1 MGTLEDA
8 KIVELFF
15 GRDEEALTQTEKKYG
30 AYCFTIAKNI
40 LDSASDAEECVNDT
54 WLRAWNAIP
63 PARPAYLS
71 AFLGKITRN
80 LAIDL
85 ARKKQAEKRMAGEY
99 ALSLEELNECTGGIG
114 METEEAERMELGARI
129 SDFLRGESA
138 EARKIFVCRYFY
150 CDSVK
155 EIAKR
160 FAISE
165 AKVKSALFRTR
176 DRLKKYLEKEGIYV

>member
-1 MGTLEDA
+1 MEDA
-8 KIVELFF
+8 ALVTLFF
-15 GRDEEALTQTEKKYG
+15 ERNEEALVLAEKQYG

-40 LDSASDAEECVNDT
+40 LNSDPDAEECVNDV

-63 PARPAYLS
+63 PARPAVLS
-71 AFLGKITRN
+71 SFLGKIARN
-80 LAIDL
+80 LAIDRC
-85 ARKKQAEKRMAGEY
+85 RKKQAEKRAGGEY

-114 METEEAERMELGARI
+114 MATEDAERMELGAKI
-129 SDFLRGESA
+129 SAFLRGEPT

-155 EIAKR
+155 DIAAR
-160 FAISE
+160 FGISE

-176 DRLKKYLEKEGIYV
+176 GRLKTYLEKEGIPVS